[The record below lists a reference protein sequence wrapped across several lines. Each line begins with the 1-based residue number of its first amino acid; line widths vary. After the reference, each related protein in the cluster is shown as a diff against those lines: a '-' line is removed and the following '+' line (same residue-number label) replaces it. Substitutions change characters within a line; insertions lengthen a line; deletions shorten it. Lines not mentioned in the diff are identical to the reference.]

1 MSQAGTLSGAS
12 SVVPPT
18 VATSYVTNS
27 GTAVPALNV
36 LQILG
41 ASVAAGST
49 PVSTSGAT
57 NVVTVK
63 VQTSQAIA
71 STDATKIGLSAFN
84 SAQFSVDAN
93 GFVSL
98 SGGSPVDSITAG
110 TNINLTGTAA
120 NPIVNL
126 NDPILLQNDSAAAP
140 GYSFASSANSGW
152 FYDIGFPGPALAASG
167 VEIAVANLAVFSAL
181 RSLQVGWQ
189 FLIHAVG
196 SAVNFVD
203 PSTDTYVGITSTA
216 AVRTVTLPATPSDG
230 VLMIVK
236 DESGAAATNNITVN
250 TSDGTLID
258 GNATAIINQNYGSLS
273 FIFRNGNWWII

>member
-93 GFVSL
+93 G
-98 SGGSPVDSITAG
+98 
-110 TNINLTGTAA
+110 
-120 NPIVNL
+120 
-126 NDPILLQNDSAAAP
+126 
-140 GYSFASSANSGW
+140 
-152 FYDIGFPGPALAASG
+152 
-167 VEIAVANLAVFSAL
+167 
-181 RSLQVGWQ
+181 
-189 FLIHAVG
+189 
-196 SAVNFVD
+196 
-203 PSTDTYVGITSTA
+203 
-216 AVRTVTLPATPSDG
+216 
-230 VLMIVK
+230 
-236 DESGAAATNNITVN
+236 
-250 TSDGTLID
+250 
-258 GNATAIINQNYGSLS
+258 
-273 FIFRNGNWWII
+273 